1 MRGRY
6 PLTRFVKPGTGK
18 DELMEAEVQVA
29 AVEARETRS
38 GNTRYV
44 VRDDQGR
51 EYTTFRT
58 EIGQAAAPLEG
69 RRARIQ
75 FHEEQRG
82 NFRNVYLDAIQPA
95 RGVAPA
101 EGADTEVEE
110 VAWKTAVE
118 SAPWLLGSSQGD
130 QEVPP
135 DELFEKLEPF
145 KRLVSEDIR
154 EGTEA
159 EDASS

>member
-1 MRGRY
+1 MLVPR
-6 PLTRFVKPGTGK
+6 
-18 DELMEAEVQVA
+18 
-29 AVEARETRS
+29 VEARQTRS

-69 RRARIQ
+69 RRARIE

-82 NFRNVYLDAIQPA
+82 NFRNVYLDSIEAIGEPA
-95 RGVAPA
+95 AGGS
-101 EGADTEVEE
+101 EDTEVEE

-118 SAPWLLGSSQGD
+118 SAPWLLGSTQGK
-130 QEVPP
+130 QGVPP

-145 KRLVSEDIR
+145 KKLVSEDIR
-154 EGTEA
+154 EA
-159 EDASS
+159 KDANEEST